1 MMALYKP
8 LPLGV
13 LKTIEATSNSTS
25 QPPKAFW
32 INLPKALSVPK
43 RQATASLHAT
53 HDVHS
58 QYKQWHVES
67 EIASTWSVQKKN
79 KIHPHNRL
87 MPSNTF

>member
-32 INLPKALSVPK
+32 INLPKALSVPNDK
-43 RQATASLHAT
+43 QQPLCMPLMTYIHNINSGMLNRKSLPLGLF
-53 HDVHS
+53 
-58 QYKQWHVES
+58 
-67 EIASTWSVQKKN
+67 KKN